1 MDGLNSRMEETKNK
15 SMNLKIDQQ
24 KVPNL
29 NQQGEK
35 IKKKKKEYSV
45 LINLWDYNKG
55 SNISV
60 IRVPEEEEKR
70 AVLKKHFRKYWL
82 KTSQIW

>member
-24 KVPNL
+24 KLPNL

-35 IKKKKKEYSV
+35 IKKKKKKNTQY
-45 LINLWDYNKG
+45 
-55 SNISV
+55 
-60 IRVPEEEEKR
+60 
-70 AVLKKHFRKYWL
+70 
-82 KTSQIW
+82 